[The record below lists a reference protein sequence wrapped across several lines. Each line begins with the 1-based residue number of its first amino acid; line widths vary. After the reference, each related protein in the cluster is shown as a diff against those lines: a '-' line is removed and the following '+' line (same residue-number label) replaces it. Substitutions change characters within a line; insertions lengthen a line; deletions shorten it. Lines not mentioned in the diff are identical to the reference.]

1 MTRSESRVASLDFWR
16 GLALITIFVN
26 HIPGNPLE
34 RFTHKNFGFSDAAEA
49 FVLLAGA
56 ACALAYGGTRYE
68 RHPVHL
74 AGRVWLRAS
83 QLYVAHLVVLVLCG
97 AIVALAVIQTDDTRI
112 LEVAQFDLFVREPL
126 RALVGV
132 AALSFQPAYINILP
146 LYILLLLASPA
157 LITLARFDLRC
168 ALGVSV
174 ALYVASQILGLHFSG
189 EGSAW
194 LFNPLCWQLVFTIGL
209 CATLHVRRHGWP
221 VLPAWLRLA
230 ALAYVVLALV
240 WTQASFSH
248 SYDLWPVPRFIWDF
262 DKENLSLPRLL
273 HVLALAIVIA
283 GLSLEPLLARLPAA
297 RLVGLLGRHA
307 LPVFCVGSILSL
319 AAQMA
324 RVAVDGLTVPAI
336 DLALVLTG
344 VGILFLL
351 ALGLEAVA
359 KGPAPETAAR
369 NATQA
374 QDA

>member
-1 MTRSESRVASLDFWR
+1 MTRSDTRVASLDFWR

-56 ACALAYGGTRYE
+56 ACALAYGGSRYE
-68 RHPVHL
+68 RHPFHL

-83 QLYVAHLVVLVLCG
+83 QLYVAHLVVLLLCG
-97 AIVALAVIQTDDTRI
+97 AIVALAVIETDDTRI

-126 RALVGV
+126 RALIG
-132 AALSFQPAYINILP
+132 AATLSFQPAYINILP
-146 LYILLLLASPA
+146 LYVVLLVASPA
-157 LITLARFDLRC
+157 LITLARFDTRW
-168 ALGVSV
+168 ALAASV
-174 ALYVASQILGLHFSG
+174 GLYVASQIFGLRWSG

-221 VLPAWLRLA
+221 AVPKPLRLA
-230 ALAYVVLALV
+230 ALGYVILALV
-240 WTQASFSH
+240 WTQAAFSH
-248 SYDLWPVPRFIWDF
+248 SYDLWPLPRFIWDF

-273 HVLALAIVIA
+273 HVLALAVLIT
-283 GLSLEPLLARLPAA
+283 GLELEPVLARLPLA

-307 LPVFCVGSILSL
+307 LPVFCVGSVLSL

-324 RVAVDGLTVPAI
+324 RVALDSLTAPAI

-344 VGILFLL
+344 VGSLVLL
-351 ALGLEAVA
+351 ALGLEVIAQGPQKAAGAV
-359 KGPAPETAAR
+359 R
-369 NATQA
+369 QA
-374 QDA
+374 QKA